1 MIGRVLE
8 VVRGMRALGPRGSV
22 VHLARRALTT
32 APGGEAFRLFI
43 VVLSEPRPTPEAAAA
58 AKDHVFRFAELDD
71 IERLAR
77 TKGANIFERDIVS
90 FRDGNRCLLQ
100 LDGDKLVGYTWIGRS
115 ALIDINW
122 GFHVNLPDDMV
133 YNYNGYTTPEYRG
146 TAFQALRHL
155 NVLKLIRDEGKLR
168 LMGYVD
174 HLNYKSL
181 SGVAKSGYQRVGV
194 LRGIRRKGTIRFALT
209 VKESDWATA
218 TRVGPLQ
225 R

>member
-8 VVRGMRALGPRGSV
+8 VVRGMRALGPRGFV

-58 AKDHVFRFAELDD
+58 AQNHVFRFAMPDD
-71 IERLAR
+71 VERLAR
-77 TKGANIFERDIVS
+77 IKGANIFERDIVS
-90 FRDGNRCLLQ
+90 LRNGNRCLLQ
-100 LDGDKLVGYTWIGRS
+100 LDGDTLVGYTWISNS
-115 ALIDINW
+115 ALIDLNW

-146 TAFQALRHL
+146 TAYQALRHL
-155 NVLKLIRDEGKLR
+155 NVLKLIRDEGKFR

-194 LRGIRRKGTIRFALT
+194 LRGIRRKGTLRFSLT
-209 VKESDWATA
+209 VREGDWSTV